1 MTAKRAKPGP
11 RSEERRERII
21 AAGYRAMVRSGLAGA
36 RTRDVAAEAGITVAT
51 LHYYFPT
58 KDDLVRAVLEH
69 TIRERMLAP
78 LRLEADWA
86 DGLAGLRTMLTGLSQ
101 QAEADPGH
109 FRLLHEM
116 TWISREDPAVRT
128 MLARWHED
136 WHRTIAGWL
145 DAGQRDGRVRADL
158 DAQTVAGMVMYLV
171 LGMVM
176 RPPMP
181 SGVDGRLAIEL
192 DLLLSPIAPSPAD

>member
-1 MTAKRAKPGP
+1 MTVKRATPGP
-11 RSEERRERII
+11 RSEERRQRLV

-36 RTRDVAAEAGITVAT
+36 RTRDIAAEAGITVAT

-78 LRLEADWA
+78 LRLETDWA
-86 DGLAGLRTMLTGLSQ
+86 DGLAALRTMLTGLSL
-101 QAEADPGH
+101 QAEAEPGH

-116 TWISREDPAVRT
+116 TWASREDPAMRA
-128 MLARWHED
+128 MLAHWHDD
-136 WHRTIAGWL
+136 WHDTITGWLEAGQREGRVRPDL
-145 DAGQRDGRVRADL
+145 DAG
-158 DAQTVAGMVMYLV
+158 TVSALIIYMV

-181 SGVDGRLAIEL
+181 AGVDARLPGEFDRLLASIER
-192 DLLLSPIAPSPAD
+192 SP

>member
-1 MTAKRAKPGP
+1 MTVKRAKPGP
-11 RSEERRERII
+11 RSQERQERLI

-36 RTRDVAAEAGITVAT
+36 RTRDIAAEAGITVAT

-58 KDDLVRAVLEH
+58 KGDLVRSVLEH

-78 LRLEADWA
+78 LRLDAEWP
-86 DGLAGLRTMLTGLSQ
+86 DGLAALRTMLTGLHR
-101 QAEADPGH
+101 QAEVDPGH

-116 TWISREDPAVRT
+116 VWTSHEDPVIHRLIADCHDE
-128 MLARWHED
+128 WHQ
-136 WHRTIAGWL
+136 TINGWL
-145 DAGQRDGRVRADL
+145 ETGQREGRVRGDL
-158 DAQTVAGMVMYLV
+158 DTVTVAGMIMFIV

-181 SGVDGRLAIEL
+181 PGADTRLSEEL
-192 DLLLSPIAPSPAD
+192 DRLLASLD